1 MTREYHA
8 SAAAKLA
15 GTARTILDEKGST
28 IFSINASASV
38 YEAVAKMDECRVGA
52 LFVIE
57 GGAPV
62 GVISERD
69 YARKVILQGRAS
81 KETKV
86 AEIMSSPVISVEP
99 TTTLGQCMHIITDR
113 RVRHL
118 AVVEAGELV
127 GVITIGDLVHTI
139 LALQSQAIER
149 LHTVITGPYPS

>member
-99 TTTLGQCMHIITDR
+99 STPLTECMQLVTVR

-118 AVVEAGELV
+118 AVVESGRIV
-127 GVITIGDLVHTI
+127 GVVSIGDIVRAIIAQQAQTI
-139 LALQSQAIER
+139 EHLDAMF
-149 LHTVITGPYPS
+149 TGPYPG

>member
-81 KETKV
+81 KDTKV

-99 TTTLGQCMHIITDR
+99 STPLTECMQLVTVR

-118 AVVEAGELV
+118 AVVESGRIV
-127 GVITIGDLVHTI
+127 GVVSIGDIVRAIIAQQAQTI
-139 LALQSQAIER
+139 EHLDAMF
-149 LHTVITGPYPS
+149 TGPYPG